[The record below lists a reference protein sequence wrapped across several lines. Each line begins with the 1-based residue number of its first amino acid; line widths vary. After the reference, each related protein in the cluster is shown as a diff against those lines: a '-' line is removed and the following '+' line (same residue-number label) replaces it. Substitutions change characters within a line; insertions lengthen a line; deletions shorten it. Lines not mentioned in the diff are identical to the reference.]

1 MSGFGYDV
9 LGFGSGAGVAGPVDE
24 NFNRVSFLS
33 HFDGANNGVN
43 NAFDDGSA
51 SNHTITRNGDV
62 QQGSFG
68 PFAREVGNWS
78 VDFGGGTA
86 PTSLIVTA
94 ASSAMD
100 FGTGNFTIEFFGRV
114 ASVINNQASI
124 TSRSSVSSVANGD
137 FYWAAGSAATKQTY
151 VVFRNGAGT
160 DYLLAN
166 SGANYSLDWTHYAVV
181 REGNALSY
189 YVGGT
194 RAETKT
200 VTGSFGKSS
209 AQMFIGR
216 YADENTNWF
225 WNGHMSNLRVVKGTA
240 VYSGSSLVVPT
251 GPLAAITNTTI
262 LMLQANRFIDSST
275 SALGI
280 TTTGNAAVSAFG
292 PFLTDA
298 AYDPAVNGAS
308 SHLDGNDRLTA
319 SSNADFAMGTGV
331 FTVEAWVYQTEFT
344 TNDQV
349 ICSMRSSGDS
359 ATGILF
365 NIHRESDTTARS
377 NVYISNGI
385 NYGASGAIKLNQWNH
400 VAFTRDA
407 SNVVR
412 SHVNGIATSHGTKS
426 NNFSE
431 TGPFQAGAE
440 VGHYSSNGIKGY
452 LTDLRVLKGTA
463 LYGASSFTPPT
474 APLTAITNTSM
485 LLNMADGQAI
495 DSASQR
501 TLILEGNTKLSTGQ
515 AKFGDTSMVFDET
528 NDYAI
533 FPYERFVPFGTSDF
547 TIECFARFAVS
558 TVNNGQGLFQLSNGY
573 LGGNQ
578 RGPSV
583 SAYEGGGRWAI
594 YYGAAEAVHASLV
607 PATNTWYHVAYVRSS
622 GTTKLYIDGT
632 QILSVSDTTNY
643 TDTYF
648 TIGGYYTTGYLLN
661 GYIDEFR
668 ISRMARYTSNFTA
681 PDEPFPNQG
690 QV

>member
-114 ASVINNQASI
+114 ASVVSNQASI

-137 FYWAAGSAATKQTY
+137 FYFSAGTTGSPAQYA
-151 VVFRNGAGT
+151 VFRNGAGT
-160 DYLLAN
+160 DYVLTY
-166 SGANYSLDWTHYAVV
+166 SGANYSPDWTHYAAV
-181 REGNALSY
+181 REGNTLSY
-189 YVGGT
+189 YVNGT
-194 RAETKT
+194 RRATAT
-200 VTGSFGKSS
+200 VTGSLGKSS
-209 AQMFIGR
+209 AQMFIAR
-216 YADENTNWF
+216 YADEANNWF

-262 LMLQANRFIDSST
+262 LMFQANRFIDSST
-275 SALGI
+275 SALAI

-533 FPYERFVPFGTSDF
+533 FPYERFVPFGTGDF
-547 TIECFARFAVS
+547 TIECFARFA
-558 TVNNGQGLFQLSNGY
+558 TDPNNNGQGLFKLSNGY
-573 LGGNQ
+573 LNSTT
-578 RGPSV
+578 RGPAVYVQGES
-583 SAYEGGGRWAI
+583 SGRWAI
-594 YYGAAEAVHASLV
+594 YSGTTQYLSSIV
-607 PATNTWYHVAYVRSS
+607 PAINTWYHVAYVRSS
-622 GTTKLYIDGT
+622 GVTKLYIDGT
-632 QILSVSDTTNY
+632 ERISVSDTTNY

-648 TIGGYYTTGYLLN
+648 AIGGYYSTGYLLN

-668 ISRMARYTSNFTA
+668 ISHMARYTSNFTA